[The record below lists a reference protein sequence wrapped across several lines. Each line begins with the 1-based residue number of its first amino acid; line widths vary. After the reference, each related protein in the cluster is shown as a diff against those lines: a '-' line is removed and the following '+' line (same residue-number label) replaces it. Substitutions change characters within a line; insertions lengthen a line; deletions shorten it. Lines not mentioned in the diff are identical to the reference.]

1 MSTLRSSQSLT
12 TFVSS
17 TSPDNRGYGIIKR
30 IVSQPSLPAQPSAP
44 RLPSKFNLQI
54 INLPNPDNPVLHK
67 FQAEVLGEFGTAL
80 TPTQITALRCY
91 HPALRQYDNVYF
103 STVGACQY
111 IVVCAAS
118 LNKAVKNRHPLPL
131 KIGGYQVHFFPDEF
145 YKPEDYIIAPNLDL
159 INTTIDPHRL
169 LEPKI
174 AAILQRYFTL
184 SIGVRLLVF
193 GHLVILFPDTKSL
206 QWTRSHITMPLKIG
220 NLTYSFDV
228 LCITPT
234 VNDHPATGRSD
245 PTSLKPEDPTAHNI
259 IDPPM
264 YSRTAPIIDRYN
276 FIDPEFASCALG
288 VKIHIPERDV
298 IAWTSLTH
306 AWAQIEQPKRFWK
319 TPLTEVVRRLV
330 FWKKSGRGKAL
341 GQTKISGADA
351 LGKVIYYEGTREVVS
366 PFRELLY
373 HVVLT
378 YYIHRLAPL
387 ATSMTRHLWAFHT
400 PKATGMT
407 LHSLPDPTFLC
418 SRSLPIVPG
427 F

>member
-1 MSTLRSSQSLT
+1 MSNLRGSQSLP

-17 TSPDNRGYGIIKR
+17 TSPDNRGHGIIKR
-30 IVSQPSLPAQPSAP
+30 IVSQPLLPALAAQPSAP
-44 RLPSKFNLQI
+44 KLPSKFKLQI

-67 FQAEVLGEFGTAL
+67 FQAEVLGEFGTTL
-80 TPTQITALRCY
+80 TPTQIIALRCY

-103 STVGACQY
+103 STVGASQY

-145 YKPEDYIIAPNLDL
+145 YKPADYIIAPNLDL
-159 INTTIDPHRL
+159 INTTIDPHRI

-174 AAILQRYFTL
+174 AAILQRYFIL
-184 SIGVRLLVF
+184 SVGVRLLVF

-220 NLTYSFDV
+220 DLTYSFDV

-234 VNDHPATGRSD
+234 VSDHLATGQSD
-245 PTSLKPEDPTAHNI
+245 PTSLKPEDSTAHNI

-264 YSRTAPIIDRYN
+264 YSRTAPIID
-276 FIDPEFASCALG
+276 PKFASCALG

-298 IAWTSLTH
+298 IAWTSPTH
-306 AWAQIEQPKRFWK
+306 VWAQIEQPKRSWK

-330 FWKKSGRGKAL
+330 F
-341 GQTKISGADA
+341 
-351 LGKVIYYEGTREVVS
+351 
-366 PFRELLY
+366 
-373 HVVLT
+373 
-378 YYIHRLAPL
+378 
-387 ATSMTRHLWAFHT
+387 
-400 PKATGMT
+400 
-407 LHSLPDPTFLC
+407 
-418 SRSLPIVPG
+418 
-427 F
+427 